1 MSSPRTT
8 TRFRAFAAAGACVA
22 AIGLAACG
30 GDDDE
35 TTTTPTTEVG
45 TTDETDATS
54 DETDATSLD
63 DADAGVLRDQF
74 NQQLITVL
82 TTQQDLTDA
91 QAECAIEEL
100 ESSVSDDELQAAI
113 LEAANSGEA
122 PQDLI
127 DAGFEAGQACADA
140 E

>member
-1 MSSPRTT
+1 MFSPRTT

-22 AIGLAACG
+22 ALGLAACG

-35 TTTTPTTEVG
+35 TTTTPTTEIG
-45 TTDETDATS
+45 ATGETDA
-54 DETDATSLD
+54 ASLD
-63 DADAGVLRDQF
+63 DADAGALRDQF

-82 TTQQDLTDA
+82 TTQQDLTQA

-100 ESSVSDDELQAAI
+100 ESSFSDDELQAAI
-113 LEAANSGEA
+113 LEAADSGEA